1 MNLTARIISVY
12 AADISGVCSALYE
25 YGGMTVI
32 HDASGCNSTYT
43 THDEPRWY
51 DTDSMVYISALTEND
66 AVMGND
72 EKFISDLCDA
82 AGKLRPAFI
91 AVCGSP
97 MPAMTGVDLEAI
109 AFDTG
114 NRTGIP
120 SFAVKTNGM
129 HSYISGAGRA
139 FESIAVMFS
148 EPAKKSDSFSVNI
161 LGATPLDL
169 SLNGTLGSIKELLR
183 ANGIEVNACLGM
195 GSSLDEVKRLSAAHA
210 DLVISSAGK
219 LTAEY
224 LLKEYGIPYVIGIP
238 FGGKLSDRLT
248 EALRGSAV
256 SGKCTDIFKECRKT
270 GYDLAIVGES
280 ILSSSLAAA
289 LSLEKDISAR
299 VVESV
304 GDSDKSVLLDTD
316 ISAEDEDIIEKELER
331 SHTVIADPLFEPICR
346 KPHFVRLPHEAFSG
360 RCFSKEIPN
369 LIGTELDKFIE
380 KVKV

>member
-82 AGKLRPAFI
+82 AKKLRPAFI

-120 SFAVKTNGM
+120 AFAVKTNGM

-139 FESIAVMFS
+139 FEKLAEIFS
-148 EPAKKSDSFSVNI
+148 EPTKKSDSFSVNI

-169 SLNGTLGSIKELLR
+169 SLNGTLESIKELLGS
-183 ANGIEVNACLGM
+183 NGIEVNACLGM

-238 FGGKLSDRLT
+238 FGEKLSERLT
-248 EALRGSAV
+248 EALRGSAE
-256 SGKCTDIFKECRKT
+256 SGKCADIFKECRKT

-289 LSLEKDISAR
+289 LSLEKGISAR

-304 GDSDKSVLLDTD
+304 GDSDMSILLDTD

-331 SHTVIADPLFEPICR
+331 SQTVIGDPLFEPICI
-346 KPHFVRLPHEAFSG
+346 KPHFIRLPHEAFSG